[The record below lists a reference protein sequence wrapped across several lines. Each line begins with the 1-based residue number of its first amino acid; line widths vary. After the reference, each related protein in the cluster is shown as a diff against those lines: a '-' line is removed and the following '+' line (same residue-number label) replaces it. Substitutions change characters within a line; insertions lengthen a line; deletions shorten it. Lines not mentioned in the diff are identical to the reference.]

1 MQQPK
6 VFLPIANELALFCQ
20 SFGYKFSNK
29 DAGYVQKEWLP
40 DSIQQLPVEFVTL
53 NSDSAEITCGGG
65 FYHYGYSLS
74 RDSSP
79 ALGNDD
85 TWHLYLV
92 REEQP
97 DVALTAIHLSGSA
110 KLPSDAFVSVAIR
123 HYADSLA
130 QRPRDQNLNQEQ
142 LFFCLKFLSRAETMK
157 SLRAVIKAAP
167 DYWWPRFALDLV
179 ASSSPDID
187 QQDHFDTWVAAHPSF
202 SHYSY
207 LVWLYR
213 LEDKPIEAAQA
224 AERMLKFS
232 PSDDPDDFDNF
243 YFRLLSI
250 ATYFY
255 QVRQYDEALRICE
268 KIIPYFKDVGNES
281 TASFAE
287 NFKALKAACESG
299 DKLSSSNLLSA
310 VDFQN
315 ESLTQSILG
324 LDTFQEFYQSKP

>member
-29 DAGYVQKEWLP
+29 DAGFVQKEWLP
-40 DSIQQLPVEFVTL
+40 DSVQQLPVEFVTL
-53 NSDSAEITCGGG
+53 NSYSAEITCGGG

-74 RDSSP
+74 RDSGP
-79 ALGNDD
+79 VLGDD
-85 TWHLYLV
+85 ATWHLYLV
-92 REEQP
+92 REGQP
-97 DVALTAIHLSGSA
+97 DVALTAIYLSGSA
-110 KLPSDAFVSVAIR
+110 KLPSDAFISVAIR

-142 LFFCLKFLSRAETMK
+142 LFFCLKFVSRAETMK
-157 SLRAVIKAAP
+157 SLRTVIKAAP

-179 ASSSPDID
+179 GSSSPDTD
-187 QQDHFDTWVAAHPSF
+187 QQDHFNTWVATNPSF

-213 LEDKPIEAAQA
+213 LENKPIEAAQA
-224 AERMLKFS
+224 AEMMLEFS

-243 YFRLLSI
+243 YFRSLCI

-255 QVRQYDEALRICE
+255 QVHQYDEALRICN
-268 KIIPYFKDVGNES
+268 KISPYFRETNDTSVVG
-281 TASFAE
+281 FAE
-287 NFKALKAACESG
+287 NFKVLKAACESAN
-299 DKLSSSNLLSA
+299 KPSSSNPVST
-310 VDFQN
+310 VDYQN